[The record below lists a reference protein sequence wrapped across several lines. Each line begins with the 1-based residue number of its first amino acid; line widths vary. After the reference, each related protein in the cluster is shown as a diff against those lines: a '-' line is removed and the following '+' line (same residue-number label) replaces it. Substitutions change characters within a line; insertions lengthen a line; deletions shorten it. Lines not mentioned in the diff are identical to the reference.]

1 MTESTTEIVA
11 ESSDWHREQTAHGLL
26 VLAHEAAKR
35 AGFFTALAQHVQLPI
50 KKVDY
55 SVHDKLATLWASILV
70 GCDHTVEINAKLGPE
85 ERALA
90 ALFGLERFP
99 DQSGINRLLHACT
112 ETTVGQMRQ
121 LHLQL
126 LVANSRA
133 TRRHLRTRLRRGRV
147 IYVDFDQHGIT
158 VSGKHYELAE
168 AGYFTRTRSHRG
180 YQLSM
185 GFIGG
190 HLGEV
195 VDEYFDGGATAA
207 GARIDDL
214 LASVAQLADGCRIPR
229 TQFVIRGDAQYGT
242 PAIIAKITAAGF
254 GFLLKGISPKRAE
267 CVARALD
274 EAAFV
279 RVSPR
284 AEGEPRWA
292 ADVGEREF
300 VDDSGTR
307 EKPKAVVRARAI
319 VVKWEEATMRRKRP
333 GPSTRARQALEAVEV
348 RSCYAMLLTSL
359 KADVLPVA
367 MALDH
372 YDDRATIER
381 YFRDE
386 QCAFGTRSV
395 RTHKAAGA
403 AVFQWMVAIAN
414 NLLRWMRATYL
425 ADTALEAYG
434 AERLVRRVFQI
445 PAQLVRTGTRLR
457 VIFPKGNALVASI
470 LEAMAQLTAVPD
482 AAKLAPPGAAQ

>member
-35 AGFFTALAQHVQLPI
+35 AGFFTALAQHVHLPM

-55 SVHDKLATLWASILV
+55 SVHDKLATVWASILV
-70 GCDHTVEINAKLGPE
+70 GCDHTVEINSKLGPE

-99 DQSGINRLLHACT
+99 DQSTINRLLHACT
-112 ETTVGQMRQ
+112 PQTVEQMRR

-133 TRRHLRTRLRRGRV
+133 TRRHLRTRLRRGRI
-147 IYVDFDQHGIT
+147 IYVDLDQRGIT

-168 AGYFTRTRSHRG
+168 AGYFTRKRSHRG

-190 HLGEV
+190 PIGEV
-195 VDEYFDGGATAA
+195 VDEYFDPGRTPA
-207 GARIDDL
+207 GARIDAL
-214 LASVAQLADGCRIPR
+214 LASIATLADRCRIPR
-229 TQFVIRGDAQYGT
+229 TQFVVRGDAQYGT
-242 PAIIAKITAAGF
+242 PAIIAKIEAAGF

-267 CVARALD
+267 CVARELD

-279 RVSPR
+279 SVSPR

-292 ADVGEREF
+292 ADIGEREF
-300 VDDSGTR
+300 ADDSGTR
-307 EKPKAVVRARAI
+307 TEKATVRARAI
-319 VVKWEEATMRRKRP
+319 LVKWEEATVPTKRP
-333 GPSTRARQALEAVEV
+333 GPSTRAQRALEPVEPTT
-348 RSCYAMLLTSL
+348 CYAMLLTSL
-359 KADVLPVA
+359 GPEVLPVA
-367 MALDH
+367 LALEH

-403 AVFQWMVAIAN
+403 AVFQWMVALAN

-425 ADTALEAYG
+425 ATTALNGYG
-434 AERLVRRVFQI
+434 AERLIKRAFQI

-457 VIFPKGNALVASI
+457 VVFPKGNALVASI
-470 LEAMAQLTAVPD
+470 LDAMARLAETPV
-482 AAKLAPPGAAQ
+482 AAELAPPGRGQ